1 MDKKNIMNEHNFN
14 YSIKERIQ
22 NRKEWVNYFS
32 ECLKHHDITSKVSK
46 EFYEDKPILS
56 FVFKLYFLPIN
67 LYRYFYN
74 LRMKHYYFKCK
85 KEVEILE
92 RELNEGEGYFYFG
105 RWYPGKKHEMW

>member
-32 ECLKHHDITSKVSK
+32 ECLKHNDITSKVSK

-56 FVFKLYFLPIN
+56 FVFKLYFLPMN

-74 LRMKHYYFKCK
+74 LRMKHYYFKWK

-92 RELNEGEGYFYFG
+92 RELNDGEGYFYFG
-105 RWYPGKKHEMW
+105 RWYPGKKNEK